1 MSRPVRVRFA
11 PSPTGPL
18 HIGGVRTALFNYLF
32 AKKHNGVFYLRIE
45 DTDQNR
51 FVSGAEEYIFE
62 ALEWL
67 GISPS
72 ETVGNNEKFGPYRQS
87 ERKHLYKQYADELIE
102 KGWAYYAFDT
112 AESLE
117 NHRKQHE
124 AQGKTFIYNWHNR
137 EKLDTSLVISTAE
150 TQKRIASGENYV
162 IRFKTPVNETLHLH
176 DIIRG
181 DIKFETNLLDDK
193 VLYKSDG
200 MPTYHLANIVDDHLM
215 ETSHV
220 IRGEEWLPSLPLHHL
235 LYKAFGWNAP
245 EFAHLPLI
253 LKPIGNGKLSKRDG
267 DKMGF
272 PVFPLNWKNED
283 GTISS
288 GYRESG
294 YFPEAVVNFLA
305 LLGWNDGTDQEL
317 FSLEELVEK
326 FDLNRV
332 HKAGA
337 KFDPEKNKWFNH
349 QYLQKQ
355 SDESLAENF
364 KQILSEKNISTA
376 LSVTDEKLIKI
387 VSLIKERANFVS
399 DFWDLADYFFEAPT
413 TYDEKAVKNW
423 KEETPNLMKA
433 LIVELE
439 KISDFNASAL
449 EEKIKPWLLE
459 NKVMPVLRLCLV
471 GALKGIDLFQ
481 LMEILGKEE
490 TIKRIEKAVESL

>member
-1 MSRPVRVRFA
+1 MSKPVRVRFA

-32 AKKHNGVFYLRIE
+32 AKKNNGVFYLRIE

-51 FVSGAEEYIFE
+51 FVPGAEEYIFE

-72 ETVGNNEKFGPYRQS
+72 ETVGKNEKFGPYRQS

-112 AESLE
+112 AEALDF
-117 NHRKQHE
+117 HRKQHE
-124 AQGKTFIYNWHNR
+124 EQGKTFIYNWHNR
-137 EKLDTSLVISTAE
+137 EKLDTSLVLSKEE
-150 TQKRIASGENYV
+150 TERRILSGEAYV
-162 IRFKTPVNETLHLH
+162 VRFKTPVNETLELK

-193 VLYKSDG
+193 VLFKSDG

-220 IRGEEWLPSLPLHHL
+220 IRGEEWLPSLPLHYL
-235 LYKAFGWNAP
+235 LYKAFGWEAP

-272 PVFPLNWKNED
+272 PVFPLDWKNED

-288 GYRESG
+288 GYREKG
-294 YFPEAVVNFLA
+294 FFPEAVVNFLA
-305 LLGWNDGTDQEL
+305 LLGWNDGTDQEI
-317 FSLEELVEK
+317 FSLEELCEK

-355 SDESLAENF
+355 SDESLAKSF
-364 KQILSEKNISTA
+364 AFTLSEKSISTA
-376 LSVTDEKLIKI
+376 LDVTKI
-387 VSLIKERANFVS
+387 TSLIKERANFVS
-399 DFWDLADYFFEAPT
+399 DFWELSDYFFEAPR
-413 TYDEKAVKNW
+413 TYDEKALKNW
-423 KEETPNLMKA
+423 KEETPELMKK
-433 LIVELE
+433 LIIELE
-439 KISDFNASAL
+439 KITDFNASTL
-449 EEKIKPWLLE
+449 EEKIKPFLLE
-459 NKVMPVLRLCLV
+459 NKIMPISRLCLV
-471 GALKGIDLFQ
+471 GSLKGVDLFQ

-490 TIKRIEKAVESL
+490 TIRRIEKAIATL